1 MTLNHSSYN
10 FLASCASTYSG
21 ICMNVLDSNGE
32 WNEYN
37 NVFKCSNTTR
47 FFFLFKQTLH
57 EAISNFYLYSLSISN
72 LKYWTVWIANTLRGI
87 LVSFLNGA
95 PWKTTNY
102 FKVSFKQFSSVFY
115 VFIGKKNDTA
125 GPDSLTILFC

>member
-37 NVFKCSNTTR
+37 NVSKCSNIM
-47 FFFLFKQTLH
+47 FKQTLH

-72 LKYWTVWIANTLRGI
+72 LRYWTVWIANTLRGI
-87 LVSFLNGA
+87 FVFFLYGA

-102 FKVSFKQFSSVFY
+102 FKVSSIQFSSVFY
-115 VFIGKKNDTA
+115 VFIGKKKYWYSFVQIAWQYCFVN
-125 GPDSLTILFC
+125 

>member
-32 WNEYN
+32 WNECN
-37 NVFKCSNTTR
+37 NVSKCSNIMR
-47 FFFLFKQTLH
+47 FFLFKQTPH
-57 EAISNFYLYSLSISN
+57 ETISNFYLYSLSISI
-72 LKYWTVWIANTLRGI
+72 LRYWTVWIANNLRGI
-87 LVSFLNGA
+87 FVFFLYGA

-102 FKVSFKQFSSVFY
+102 FEVSFIQFSSVFY
-115 VFIGKKNDTA
+115 VFIGRKKNTDTH
-125 GPDSLTILFC
+125 PSR